1 MFALYKKELQA
12 FFFSP
17 FAYVLTALFML
28 IFSFG
33 FVTSIADI
41 SSSTLKFSFP

>member
-28 IFSFG
+28 IIHRRYQQQHTEILLPG
-33 FVTSIADI
+33 V
-41 SSSTLKFSFP
+41 LL